1 MTGIGR
7 VRLSR
12 KITGR
17 LRHLVFGRGPKLFDA
32 AYYVHT
38 YPDAAASGLDPF
50 LHYILI
56 GGRRGYDPNSDF
68 DTAFYKS
75 QARIRRNPLRHYIKV
90 GATEGLDP
98 HPQFSTFGY
107 LGRYP
112 DVAANKANP
121 LQHYREH
128 GRPERR
134 IADPSTRLPRAM
146 VALVGIPSSDHWRLP
161 IEGQN
166 RVSLTL
172 LRKLPHASAATF
184 VERLRVSI
192 GLDYDVV
199 DGLVD
204 VVARFPSG
212 VQDSV
217 SLELNA
223 NPVRGG
229 GVPSLMLALDHCYV
243 APDDD
248 GGQRVVSYAQAALW
262 DLRPNKPRIM
272 VILPHGTIGMK

>member
-1 MTGIGR
+1 MTGNGR
-7 VRLSR
+7 VRIGR

-17 LRHLVFGRGPKLFDA
+17 LRHLVFGRVPKLFDA
-32 AYYVHT
+32 AYYVNT

-56 GGRRGYDPNSDF
+56 GGRLGYDPNGDF
-68 DTAFYKS
+68 DTAFYKTQTRS
-75 QARIRRNPLRHYIKV
+75 RRNPLRHYIKV
-90 GATEGLDP
+90 GAKEGLDP

-112 DVAANKANP
+112 DVAANRTNP

-161 IEGQN
+161 SEWQN
-166 RVSLTL
+166 RVSLTM
-172 LRKLPHASAATF
+172 LRRLPHASGSIF

-192 GLDYDVV
+192 GLDFDVV

-204 VVARFPSG
+204 VLGRFSSG

-217 SLELNA
+217 SLEVNA
-223 NPVRGG
+223 NPERGG

-243 APDDD
+243 TAVDHTR
-248 GGQRVVSYAQAALW
+248 QRIVSYAQATLW
-262 DLRPNKPRIM
+262 DLRPSNPRIM
-272 VILPHGTIGMK
+272 LIIPHGTIGLN